1 MGSYIEYRDAALARD
16 PALKAEYDALEPEYD
31 IIQALIA
38 ARKSQHLTQKQLSEK
53 TGITQADI
61 SRIENGTR
69 NPSLEMMKRLA
80 RGMGMVLK
88 LEFLPVNAGASGNRN
103 A

>member
-38 ARKSQHLTQKQLSEK
+38 ARSCDTSLTDNDSHDTLHDLLVTVGIAAAPTMSLWLLSSVLFVSV
-53 TGITQADI
+53 TVHPVDIPITLY
-61 SRIENGTR
+61 S
-69 NPSLEMMKRLA
+69 SA
-80 RGMGMVLK
+80 R
-88 LEFLPVNAGASGNRN
+88 ES
-103 A
+103 